1 MARSFHQAWP
11 IAAGGLLL
19 SLAGVAFVTGQST
32 RAQSAGAKASGASS
46 AQIVTPLTI
55 EAAADLE
62 FGALAVSADNDG
74 SVTIS
79 ASSTDATYAG
89 SARPQC
95 GLQAGC
101 GTSPARFRVTGEAG
115 RAYLVQLPDIL
126 AADAIGGGQSL
137 RVDQLTVASR
147 NIPGAVASG
156 RLDSTGSDE
165 ISLGGTLHVPSGTP
179 AGAYRAQVRIVV
191 SYS

>member
-1 MARSFHQAWP
+1 MTVPFKPVWP
-11 IAAGGLLL
+11 LAAGSLLL
-19 SLAGVAFVTGQST
+19 ALASLALFTDQST
-32 RAQSAGAKASGASS
+32 RAQSAGARASGSSS

-55 EAAADLE
+55 EAESDLE
-62 FGALAVSADNDG
+62 FGALAVAADLDG
-74 SVTIS
+74 SVTIGTG
-79 ASSTDATYAG
+79 STNATYAG

-101 GTSPARFRVTGEAG
+101 GTSPARFRITGEAG
-115 RAYLVQLPDIL
+115 RAYLIQVPDVL
-126 AADAIGGGQSL
+126 AADAISGGQSL

-156 RLDSTGSDE
+156 RLDSTGIDE
-165 ISLGGTLHVPSGTP
+165 ISLGGTLHVPPGAP